1 MHEKMLEKIKTN
13 FFIFSAGALLL
24 IAAGLVA
31 MIFIEDKILCG
42 CISIIGL
49 FLLYITFSK
58 YGGKNKDN
66 TYVVEAECESRSRV
80 GYRKQYFEY
89 LFKTGDGKSFE
100 IRTSR
105 KEKFKV
111 GLKYNMC
118 FKKQKD
124 KENEQI
130 ITGNDLIIFELK

>member
-1 MHEKMLEKIKTN
+1 MHEKMLEKIKAK
-13 FFIFSAGALLL
+13 FFLFSIGAVLL
-24 IAAGLVA
+24 IAAGLIF
-31 MIFIEDKILCG
+31 MIFVEDKILCG

-58 YGGKNKDN
+58 YGGKNENN
-66 TYVVEAECESRSRV
+66 TYVVEAECESRSRS

-89 LFKTGDGKSFE
+89 LFKTVDGRSFE
-100 IRTSR
+100 ITTSQ